1 MMRTLVAALSLCLVA
16 CTQVSESEVFPTP
29 PPGAAPPMSGLT
41 PSSTIADG
49 VSEEDI
55 PYTADE
61 MEERQ
66 RAVELAM
73 LQLGWIGEVVYDLD
87 TQRFRITI
95 TELSSLFGSDGT
107 QMSQTLASILADPE
121 RPNPIE
127 IEAYE
132 LRVIVRS
139 NSQTNNPCRECSI
152 R

>member
-1 MMRTLVAALSLCLVA
+1 
-16 CTQVSESEVFPTP
+16 
-29 PPGAAPPMSGLT
+29 MSGLT